1 MLVLGRK
8 NKEIDFCSIVNLLP
22 TQNQPV
28 TIIFFTA
35 YICDMFEQINHHVTK
50 CTNLTPDELNY
61 FNSILEYKT
70 VPKKTILLH
79 EGEVCNFEAYINKGC
94 IRNYYIDENGF
105 EVTLQFAIEDWWVS
119 DIGSFQNHEPSN
131 MFIETLEDCELL
143 ILSPQTKE
151 ELMAKVP
158 KLERVFRLMVQR
170 NLAAL
175 QSRLFKTISTSAQEK
190 YLDFLNRYPTIP
202 QRVAQHYI
210 ASYLGISPEFL
221 SKVRTK
227 MAKK

>member
-1 MLVLGRK
+1 
-8 NKEIDFCSIVNLLP
+8 
-22 TQNQPV
+22 
-28 TIIFFTA
+28 
-35 YICDMFEQINHHVTK
+35 MFDQINSHVTK
-50 CTNLTPDELNY
+50 CTNLSAEELAY
-61 FNSILEYKT
+61 FNSILEYRS
-70 VPKKTILLH
+70 VPKKTSLLH
-79 EGEVCNFEAYINKGC
+79 EGDVCNFEAYINKGC
-94 IRNYYIDENGF
+94 VRSYYIDENGF
-105 EVTLQFAIEDWWVS
+105 EVILQFAIEDWWVS
-119 DIGSFQNHEPSN
+119 DIASFQNHEPSN

-151 ELMAKVP
+151 ALMEKVP

-170 NLAAL
+170 NLAVL
-175 QSRLFKTISTSAQEK
+175 QSRLFKTIATSAREK
-190 YLDFLNRYPTIP
+190 YLDFLKRYPTIP